1 MIFNKS
7 KRIAGL
13 ELQITLMHQLNEKVL
28 QRLSILEEEN
38 KHITE
43 RLLQFEKKQQETPPP
58 NKREVTPQQVI
69 NEYFYFKEEHM
80 SNGASE

>member
-7 KRIAGL
+7 KRIADL
-13 ELQITLMHQLNEKVL
+13 ELQIKLLHQLNENVL
-28 QRLSILEEEN
+28 HRLSILEESN

-43 RLLQFEKKQQETPPP
+43 QLLRLEKKQQETPPP

-80 SNGASE
+80 NNGASE